1 MPRGR
6 PVFMTYMRTKEQK
19 HNKEP
24 TRRFLMQ
31 GKRKRESRDAD
42 AGIEHEYQN
51 KGKKKKNREQR
62 ENILVIMQTKS
73 REYHNAQSKRGER
86 RQECELSFGFPGE
99 RGEVSRDLRA
109 HPGPRNDPRSMRP
122 GCKSREGRTGGQNH
136 SRGSMRWCRRAT
148 QRSPPNRSPSCSQR
162 CCKVEQEY
170 SAVEGR

>member
-51 KGKKKKNREQR
+51 KGKKKKKQRAKREYSGYHANEKQG
-62 ENILVIMQTKS
+62 VSQCTVKS
-73 REYHNAQSKRGER
+73 RRTPSGMRVVVWVPGRERRGEPR
-86 RQECELSFGFPGE
+86 FARAPWSKE
-99 RGEVSRDLRA
+99 RSTLHETRLQIS
-109 HPGPRNDPRSMRP
+109 
-122 GCKSREGRTGGQNH
+122 GR
-136 SRGSMRWCRRAT
+136 
-148 QRSPPNRSPSCSQR
+148 PNRWSEPQPR
-162 CCKVEQEY
+162 IYAMVP
-170 SAVEGR
+170 